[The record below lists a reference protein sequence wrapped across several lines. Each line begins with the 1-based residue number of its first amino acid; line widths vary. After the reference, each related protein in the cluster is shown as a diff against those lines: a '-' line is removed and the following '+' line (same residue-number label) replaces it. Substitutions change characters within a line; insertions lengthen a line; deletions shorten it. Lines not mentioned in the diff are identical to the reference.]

1 MTCGARSEQQSF
13 IMACPL
19 RGELLLLLNARK
31 SCGDA
36 FVSFLRKALASP
48 YRRHLQPRTMTAPE
62 TAILWWGTYG
72 FSGRPTLGDVQSVE
86 NLSRELRRRGHKPAI
101 LSHPELALGGHWP
114 VADIFSLTPS
124 IRQLAFVCG
133 PLLDRSPL
141 RDFLYVHRRAR
152 KLALG
157 VSILPNNEA
166 ITSRFDAIV
175 ARDGI
180 SDSTFDFAAAEIVP
194 PAPWQAN
201 AIRSAGLS
209 LRGPQKEY
217 GPNRVGQSEKSEALL
232 RGLAARLS
240 LQVVEI
246 DTRILPENDT
256 ATIAADFM
264 RSDIVLTTR
273 MHGALL
279 ALALGKPVIAIDQ
292 IPGTAKVTAVL
303 RKIGWPHVYSAES
316 VTADML
322 DAAFVD
328 LAGPAGVAAV
338 SSAQARIG
346 EYTEAAVKRAADAFL
361 PG

>member
-1 MTCGARSEQQSF
+1 M
-13 IMACPL
+13 
-19 RGELLLLLNARK
+19 
-31 SCGDA
+31 
-36 FVSFLRKALASP
+36 SFLRKALASP
-48 YRRHLQPRTMTAPE
+48 YRRHLQPRTMAAPG
-62 TAILWWGTYG
+62 TVILWWGTYG
-72 FSGRPTLGDVQSVE
+72 FAGRPTLGDVQSVE
-86 NLSRELRRRGHKPAI
+86 NLSRELGRRGHEHAI
-101 LSHPELALGGHWP
+101 LSHPELALPGHWP
-114 VADIFSLTPS
+114 VADIFSLTQS

-157 VSILPNNEA
+157 VSILPNNES
-166 ITSRFDAIV
+166 ITSRFDVIV

-180 SDSTFDFAAAEIVP
+180 SDSTFDFAASEIVP
-194 PAPWQAN
+194 PDPWRAN
-201 AIRSAGLS
+201 AIRSVGLS

-217 GPNRVGQSEKSEALL
+217 GPNRVGQSKKCEALL
-232 RGLAARLS
+232 RDLAARMS
-240 LQVVEI
+240 IPIVQI
-246 DTRILPENDT
+246 DTRILPANDT
-256 ATIAADFM
+256 AKIKADFV
-264 RSDIVLTTR
+264 RSDIIFTTR

-279 ALALGKPVIAIDQ
+279 ALALGKPVIALDQ

-303 RKIGWPHVYSAES
+303 RKIGWPHVYSAEF

-322 DAAFVD
+322 DAACSD

-338 SSAQARIG
+338 IAAQVRIA